1 MQKSVEA
8 SCHCQRGVFFN
19 VVNKASD
26 TDVVLTGL
34 EAGAFYGA
42 FYGAGGGDRRAT
54 LWVCGRGA
62 CQGNEAEEGA
72 WRAVWTGDLMDRK
85 TTQVP
90 LGEGVVVKAG
100 TALGCLL
107 HSRENGVCF
116 SEPSKGAEDSV
127 LKVEPWYATRS
138 EVPFGP
144 HQGWCYTPAGAIH
157 YLAK

>member
-8 SCHCQRGVFFN
+8 YDHAQHGVFFN

-34 EAGAFYGA
+34 EAGAD
-42 FYGAGGGDRRAT
+42 AGERRAT

-72 WRAVWTGDLMDRK
+72 WRAVWTGDLMQNK

-107 HSRENGVCF
+107 HSRKGCVCF
-116 SEPSKGAEDSV
+116 SDPSKGAEDSV
-127 LKVEPWYATRS
+127 LKVEPWSYTAGTD
-138 EVPFGP
+138 PFGP
-144 HQGWCYTPAGAIH
+144 NEGSRNTFTPAGAIH
-157 YLAK
+157 YFMLAK

>member
-8 SCHCQRGVFFN
+8 SGYSNRGVFFN

-34 EAGAFYGA
+34 EAGAYGEM
-42 FYGAGGGDRRAT
+42 RAT

-72 WRAVWTGDLMDRK
+72 WRAVWTGDLMEKK

-107 HSRENGVCF
+107 HSREDGVRY
-116 SEPSKGAEDSV
+116 SDEREGAEDSV
-127 LKVEPWYATRS
+127 LKVEPWSWTES
-138 EVPFGP
+138 DDPFGP
-144 HQGWCYTPAGAIH
+144 NQGSNTFTPAGAIH
-157 YLAK
+157 YFMLAK